1 MRRLNLIYI
10 PSICIAAFSFAACTG
25 TANSDATSSPK
36 ETATATAAR
45 PAPAPPVEQFREVTI
60 PVGTTLAASLD
71 EGVGSATSRV
81 DEPVHAHLTS
91 PVSVDGVVALP
102 AGSVLSGA
110 VVDAEHSKRVKGR
123 AEIAI
128 RFDSVRPVNGG
139 ETYAIRTNEITREAR
154 GQMKKDAM
162 KVGIP
167 AGVGAVVGG
176 LLGGGKGA
184 AIGAGVGGGGGAAY
198 VMSQKGPEVGIGRG
212 AALSVRLLE
221 PIRVRVRTSPEPV
234 AAN

>member
-1 MRRLNLIYI
+1 MRPLNLSCI

-36 ETATATAAR
+36 ETATATRPVEAR
-45 PAPAPPVEQFREVTI
+45 PVEQFREVTI

-71 EGVGSATSRV
+71 ESVGSATSRV

-102 AGSVLSGA
+102 AGSELSGA
-110 VVDAEHSKRVKGR
+110 VVDAEGSKRVKGR
-123 AEIAI
+123 AELAI
-128 RFDSVRPVNGG
+128 RFDSVRPANGG
-139 ETYAIRTNEITREAR
+139 ETYAIRTHEITREAK

-212 AALSVRLLE
+212 TALSVKLLE
-221 PIRVRVRTSPEPV
+221 PIKVRVRTSPEPV

>member
-1 MRRLNLIYI
+1 MHRLNLIYI

-25 TANSDATSSPK
+25 TANSDATSSGK
-36 ETATATAAR
+36 ETAAAAR
-45 PAPAPPVEQFREVTI
+45 PAQAPPVEQFREVTI

-71 EGVGSATSRV
+71 ESVGSASSRV

-102 AGSVLSGA
+102 AGSELSGA
-110 VVDAEHSKRVKGR
+110 VVDAEGSKRVKGR
-123 AEIAI
+123 AELAI
-128 RFDSVRPVNGG
+128 RFDSVRPANGG
-139 ETYAIRTNEITREAR
+139 ETIAIRTSEISREAK

-198 VMSQKGPEVGIGRG
+198 VMSQKGPEVAIGRG
-212 AALSVRLLE
+212 AALSVKLLE
-221 PIRVRVRTSPEPV
+221 PIKVRVRTSPEPV
-234 AAN
+234 SAAN

>member
-1 MRRLNLIYI
+1 MRGLNLIYI
-10 PSICIAAFSFAACTG
+10 PSICIAAFSLAACTS
-25 TANSDATSSPK
+25 TANSDATSSGK
-36 ETATATAAR
+36 ETAPAAR
-45 PAPAPPVEQFREVTI
+45 PAAAPPVEQFREVTI
-60 PVGTTLAASLD
+60 PGGTTLSASLD
-71 EGVGSATSRV
+71 ESVGSATSRV
-81 DEPVHAHLTS
+81 DEPVHAHLTT
-91 PVSVDGVVALP
+91 PISVDGVVALP
-102 AGSVLSGA
+102 AGSELSGA
-110 VVDAEHSKRVKGR
+110 VVDAERSKRVKGR
-123 AEIAI
+123 AELAI

-139 ETYAIRTNEITREAR
+139 ETYTIRTHEITREAN
-154 GQMKKDAM
+154 GQMKKDAL

-198 VMSQKGPEVGIGRG
+198 VMSQRGPEVGISRG